1 MKNISVLGRIG
12 KVYEKKI
19 NDSFLLTVSIA
30 VNEKIKNE
38 KITTW
43 FNVISFNKGP
53 HKIIDYL
60 KVGDLLA
67 VSGDLSFSAYLNK
80 KNEAVAVAQINF
92 PKFALTTFSS
102 KQNNIAQTNLT
113 LPLVHEIEE
122 GAEEVEINST
132 DDLPF

>member
-19 NDSFLLTVSIA
+19 NNSFLLTVSIA

-43 FNVISFNKGP
+43 FDVISFNKEP

-80 KNEAVAVAQINF
+80 KNEAVAVAQIKF
-92 PKFALTTFSS
+92 PKFALTAFSS

-113 LPLVHEIEE
+113 LPLVNEIQE
-122 GAEEVEINST
+122 GAEEVENST